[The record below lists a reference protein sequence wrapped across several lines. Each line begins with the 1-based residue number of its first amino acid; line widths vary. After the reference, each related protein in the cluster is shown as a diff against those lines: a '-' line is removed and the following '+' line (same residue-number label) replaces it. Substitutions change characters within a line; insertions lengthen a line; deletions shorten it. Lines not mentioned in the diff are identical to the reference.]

1 MVRTA
6 YFAGPLPRILAHRG
20 LTAAAPENSL
30 FAFRDALRLPGI
42 VLETDARAT
51 ADGVAVL
58 VHDAHPAGW
67 AAPVSRTVLADVMDD
82 HPGVTTLTAAL
93 TSFPDAR
100 FNIDVKD
107 RRAALPVAA
116 AIRSAAA
123 EQRVLITS
131 FRDSRRRATL
141 RRLPPVATS
150 ASGERIAL
158 ALAGLRL
165 RSRRILR
172 AALSG
177 MDAVQIPERLAG
189 QDLTETAVIDLLHS
203 AGVEVHFWVVN
214 DAGRMREL
222 VRRGADGIVTDVPDL
237 ALTVLR

>member
-1 MVRTA
+1 VARTA
-6 YFAGPLPRILAHRG
+6 YFDGPLPRILAHRG
-20 LTAAAPENSL
+20 LVGGAPENSL
-30 FAFRDALRLPGI
+30 FAFRDALRLPGV

-67 AAPVSRTVLADVMDD
+67 AAPVARTVLVDVMDH

-107 RRAALPVAA
+107 RRASIPVAA
-116 AIRSAAA
+116 AIRAAHA
-123 EQRVLITS
+123 EERVLVTS
-131 FRDSRRRATL
+131 FRDARRRATL

-158 ALAGLRL
+158 AVTGLRL
-165 RSRRILR
+165 RSRRLVR
-172 AALSG
+172 AALAG

-189 QDLTETAVIDLLHS
+189 LDATAPAVIELLHA
-203 AGVEVHFWVVN
+203 AGVEVHFWVIN
-214 DAGRMREL
+214 DPERMREL
-222 VRRGADGIVTDVPDL
+222 VGRGADGIVTDVPEL
-237 ALTVLR
+237 AVATLR

>member
-1 MVRTA
+1 VTRTA
-6 YFAGPLPRILAHRG
+6 YFDGPLPRILAHRG
-20 LTAAAPENSL
+20 LAVASPENSL
-30 FAFRDALRLPGI
+30 FAFRDALRIPGV

-58 VHDAHPAGW
+58 VHDPHPAGW
-67 AAPVSRTVLADVMDD
+67 AEAVARTPLVDVMD
-82 HPGVTTLTAAL
+82 HHAGVTTLTGAL

-116 AIRSAAA
+116 AVRSAHA
-123 EQRVLITS
+123 EDRVLITS

-141 RRLPPVATS
+141 QRLPPVATS

-158 ALAGLRL
+158 AVAGLRL
-165 RSRRILR
+165 RSARLVRS
-172 AALSG
+172 ALAG
-177 MDAVQIPERLAG
+177 VDAVQIPERLAG
-189 QDLTETAVIDLLHS
+189 LDATRPTVIDLLHQ

-214 DAGRMREL
+214 DPDRMREL
-222 VRRGADGIVTDVPDL
+222 VRRGADGVVTDLPDL
-237 ALTVLR
+237 AVAALR

>member
-1 MVRTA
+1 MTRTA
-6 YFAGPLPRILAHRG
+6 YFDGPLPRILAHRG
-20 LTAAAPENSL
+20 LAATAPENSL
-30 FAFRDALRLPGI
+30 FAFRDALGLPDV

-58 VHDAHPAGW
+58 VHDVKPEGW
-67 AAPVSRTVLADVMDD
+67 ALPVARTVLVDVMDH

-116 AIRSAAA
+116 AIRSARA
-123 EQRVLITS
+123 EHRVLITS
-131 FRDSRRRATL
+131 FRDGRRRATL
-141 RRLPPVATS
+141 RWLTPVATS

-165 RSRRILR
+165 GSLRIVR
-172 AALSG
+172 AALAG
-177 MDAVQIPERLAG
+177 TDAVQIPERLAG
-189 QDLTETAVIDLLHS
+189 LDATTPAVIDLLHA
-203 AGVEVHFWVVN
+203 AGVEVHFWVIN
-214 DAGRMREL
+214 DPERMREL
-222 VRRGADGIVTDVPDL
+222 VRRGADGVVTDHPDL
-237 ALTVLR
+237 AVAALR